1 MKLYGS
7 LTSPYVRKVRMCFK
21 EKGID
26 HEFIVEGPM
35 DGAGNVPRLNPLGKV
50 PVLVRDDGEALFESG
65 MIVDY
70 LDALSAPPLIPPD
83 ADLRW
88 RVQRWHAL
96 GQGITDAV
104 VVRLM
109 EVRRSPERQ
118 EPALIH
124 RQEAKVA
131 AAFAFAE
138 GHIKDGEYLEGAE
151 LTIADIA
158 MAAALG
164 YVDLRYAHEWRPAYP
179 RLATWFKGFGRRP
192 SFVETLPS

>member
-7 LTSPYVRKVRMCFK
+7 LTSPYVRKVRMFLM
-21 EKGID
+21 EKTID
-26 HEFIVEGPM
+26 HDFIVEGPT
-35 DGAGNVPRLNPLGKV
+35 DAAGNVTRLNPLGKV
-50 PVLVRDDGEALFESG
+50 PVLLRDDGEVLFESS

-70 LDALSAPPLIPPD
+70 LDALADPPLIPPA

-88 RVQRWHAL
+88 RAQRWHAL
-96 GQGITDAV
+96 GQGIADAV

-109 EVRRSPERQ
+109 EVRRGPERQ
-118 EPALIH
+118 EPAQIH

-138 GHIKDGEYLEGAE
+138 SHINDGEYLEGSQ

-158 MAAALG
+158 LAAALG
-164 YVDLRYAHEWRPAYP
+164 YVDLRYAHEWRAAYP
-179 RLATWFKGFGRRP
+179 RLARWLTSFGRRA
-192 SFVETLPS
+192 SFVETQPS